1 MEIFPEV
8 VAFDYC
14 ISLGH
19 SCDVA
24 NSLIDACIRD
34 ASYPFDW
41 CFTKVSKIKE
51 FFEND
56 FTNFFE
62 RSNLIMSSG
71 YVGHPASDKGGG
83 IIYVHDG
90 KFKELMRNDT
100 FFEEQKNKYNR
111 RVKRLYEKLNNDNN
125 ILFIHILHPDAGT
138 TDIFNLIE
146 TVSNKNFKS
155 NIKFLIL
162 SSKKDYTNLSNENV
176 KFIRIQ
182 KTENIWEIVDIL
194 KKVKVVRHYRHRSH
208 KISAWKGSKKYNF

>member
-1 MEIFPEV
+1 MYI
-8 VAFDYC
+8 
-14 ISLGH
+14 IRTH

-62 RSNLIMSSG
+62 RSNLIMRSG
-71 YVGHPASDKGGG
+71 YVGHPAGDKGGG

-125 ILFIHILHPDAGT
+125 ILFIHILAEDT
-138 TDIFNLIE
+138 TNEEIFELVDTINK
-146 TVSNKNFKS
+146 KNFKCNLKFIILTTKDIPNNIIYN
-155 NIKFLIL
+155 NIKFIQIN
-162 SSKKDYTNLSNENV
+162 SHDTIWPITNVL
-176 KFIRIQ
+176 K
-182 KTENIWEIVDIL
+182 NI
-194 KKVKVVRHYRHRSH
+194 KVVRHYRHRSS
-208 KISAWKGSKKYNF
+208 KISALK